1 MPQTGGETSN
11 ASGPVGQGDY
21 EVQDGDCMESIAL
34 AHGHFWEKLW
44 NLGENS
50 EVKEA
55 RKDPNVLLR
64 GDRLTIPE
72 IVVKEESGATDAKH
86 KFRRKGVPSIF
97 KVQCLY
103 LDEPLANMPYVLDVD
118 GKQFTGN
125 TDKDGKLERPIPPDA
140 KAAKLAVGTKP
151 DQFEYNFNL
160 GSMNPIDTISGMKQR
175 LNNLGFAAGPEDDE
189 LTDQFERALLK
200 FQKQYKLEETGDPD
214 QPTKD
219 KLKSFG
225 V

>member
-1 MPQTGGETSN
+1 MPDQNDNT
-11 ASGPVGQGDY
+11 AAGPVGQGDY

-44 NLGENS
+44 NLADNS
-50 EVKEA
+50 EVKRA
-55 RKDPNVLLR
+55 RKDPNVLLA

-86 KFRRKGVPSIF
+86 RFRRKGVPSVF
-97 KVQCLY
+97 KAQCLY
-103 LDEPLANMPYVLDVD
+103 LDEPLANMPYTLDVD
-118 GKQFTGN
+118 GKQFEGN
-125 TDKDGKLERPIPPDA
+125 TDGDGKVERPIPPDA
-140 KAAKLAVGTKP
+140 KAARLVVGKKP

-160 GSMNPIDTISGMKQR
+160 GSMNPVDTVSGMKQR
-175 LNNLGFAAGPEDDE
+175 LNNLGFAAGGEDDQV
-189 LTDQFERALLK
+189 TDEFTAALLK
-200 FQKQYKLEETGDPD
+200 FQKQYKLEETGEPD